1 MTLERWILRLRALIS
16 FLLVVAIWQLVAWLE
31 FVPRKYFPTIP
42 EVAAGFWSMLMSGEL
57 IAGDALTLT
66 RAIIGIA
73 GASIIGVALALLAE
87 ISPTFKAGFRPIAAL
102 IQPIPPAALV
112 PMAIFMLGLGFK
124 LYAFIIILV
133 TIWPP
138 YLNGAAAL
146 SAVSDVQVKTGRMLG
161 LSDREILLTIK
172 LPAAWPE
179 IFSGIRY
186 AATIS
191 LIAVVVAEML
201 AGRDGLG
208 FMLIRK
214 AFAMRIP
221 EVYALMFV
229 CALNCVVINM
239 VVNLARRK
247 IAGWHMQ
254 MTERTA

>member
-1 MTLERWILRLRALIS
+1 MALERWILRFRSLVSLALI
-16 FLLVVAIWQLVAWLE
+16 LAVWQGVAMLE
-31 FVPRKYFPTIP
+31 LGPRKYFPPIP
-42 EVAAGFWSMLMSGEL
+42 DIAAGFWSMLLSGEL
-57 IAGDALTLT
+57 LAGDSLTLG
-66 RAIIGIA
+66 RALVGIVGSSLIGI
-73 GASIIGVALALLAE
+73 GLALLGEMVPAFR
-87 ISPTFKAGFRPIAAL
+87 SAFRPIAA
-102 IQPIPPAALV
+102 IVQPIPPAALV

-124 LYAFIIILV
+124 LYAFVIILV

-146 SAVSDVQVKTGRMLG
+146 AAVGDVEVKTGRMLG
-161 LSDREILLTIK
+161 LSERDILFRIK

-179 IFSGIRY
+179 IFAGIRY

-214 AFAMRIP
+214 AFATRIP

-229 CALNCVVINM
+229 CAFNGVVLNALIN
-239 VVNLARRK
+239 LLRWR
-247 IAGWHMQ
+247 ITGWHMR
-254 MTERTA
+254 MTERTP

>member
-1 MTLERWILRLRALIS
+1 MGFERWLLRFRALVS
-16 FLLVVAIWQLVAWLE
+16 FLLIVAIWQVVAMLELV
-31 FVPRKYFPTIP
+31 PSRYFPPMTAI
-42 EVAAGFWSMLMSGEL
+42 AGGFWSMLMSGEL
-57 IAGDALTLT
+57 LAGDGLTLM

-73 GASIIGVALALLAE
+73 GASLIGVGLALLAE
-87 ISPTFKAGFRPIAAL
+87 ISPTFRAGFRPIAAL
-102 IQPIPPAALV
+102 VQPIPPAALV
-112 PMAIFMLGLGFK
+112 PMAVFMLGLGFK
-124 LYAFIIILV
+124 LYAFVIVLV

-161 LSDREILLTIK
+161 LSDREILFRIK

-201 AGRDGLG
+201 AGHDGLG

-214 AFAMRIP
+214 AFATRIP

-229 CALNCVVINM
+229 CAFNGVVMNWL
-239 VVNLARRK
+239 VNLARWRVT
-247 IAGWHMQ
+247 GWHMR
-254 MTERTA
+254 MTERFA

>member
-1 MTLERWILRLRALIS
+1 MPLERWLLRFRAVIS
-16 FLLVVAIWQLVAWLE
+16 FLLVVAIWQLVAWAE
-31 FVPRKYFPTIP
+31 FVPRKYFPTVP

-66 RAIIGIA
+66 RALIGIV
-73 GASIIGVALALLAE
+73 GASVIGVALALLAE

-102 IQPIPPAALV
+102 VQPIPPAALV
-112 PMAIFMLGLGFK
+112 PMAVFMLGLGFK

-161 LSDREILLTIK
+161 LSDREILFRIK

-214 AFAMRIP
+214 AFAMRIS

-229 CALNCVVINM
+229 CALNGVVINAL
-239 VVNLARRK
+239 VNLARWK
-247 IAGWHMQ
+247 VTGWHMR
-254 MTERTA
+254 MTERAA

>member
-1 MTLERWILRLRALIS
+1 MAIERWVLRLRALIS
-16 FLLVVAIWQLVAWLE
+16 FLLVVAVWQLVAWLE
-31 FVPRKYFPTIP
+31 IVPRKYFPTIP

-57 IAGDALTLT
+57 VAGDMLTLT
-66 RAIIGIA
+66 RALIGIL
-73 GASIIGVALALLAE
+73 GASVIGVALALLAK

-102 IQPIPPAALV
+102 VQPIPPAALV
-112 PMAIFMLGLGFK
+112 PMAVFMLGLGFK
-124 LYAFIIILV
+124 LYAFVIILV

-146 SAVSDVQVKTGRMLG
+146 AATSDVQVKTGRMLG
-161 LSDREILLTIK
+161 LSEREILFRIK

-229 CALNCVVINM
+229 CALNGVVINAL
-239 VVNLARRK
+239 VNLARWK
-247 IAGWHMQ
+247 VTGWHMR
-254 MTERTA
+254 MTERAA

>member
-1 MTLERWILRLRALIS
+1 MRFERWILRFRALIC
-16 FLLVVAIWQLVAWLE
+16 FLLIVAIWQVVAMLE
-31 FVPRKYFPTIP
+31 FVPHKYFPSIP
-42 EVAAGFWSMLMSGEL
+42 EIALGLWSMLVSGEL
-57 IAGDALTLT
+57 LAGDGLTLT
-66 RAIIGIA
+66 RAVIGIIGA
-73 GASIIGVALALLAE
+73 ALIGVGLALLSE
-87 ISPTFKAGFRPIAAL
+87 ISPTFRAGFRPIAAL
-102 IQPIPPAALV
+102 VQPIPPAALV
-112 PMAIFMLGLGFK
+112 PMAVFMLGLGIK
-124 LYAFIIILV
+124 LYAFVIILV

-146 SAVSDVQVKTGRMLG
+146 SAVGEVQVKTGRMLG
-161 LSDREILLTIK
+161 LSDREILFQIK

-179 IFSGIRY
+179 IFAGIRY

-229 CALNCVVINM
+229 CALNGVVMNWL
-239 VVNLARRK
+239 VNLARWR
-247 IAGWHMQ
+247 ITGWHMR